1 MHVKLG
7 DKGGRPARVRVAL
20 RIHGLGEAKARA
32 LLESLRP
39 DDKTAPPWLEIVER
53 VENGDL
59 VIEVSAR
66 EARLRSLKNTVDEII
81 SFLYATLKTLE
92 EVAKPKRTSL

>member
-1 MHVKLG
+1 MHVELG
-7 DKGGRPARVRVAL
+7 SEDERQVKVRVTL

-53 VENGDL
+53 IENGDL
-59 VIEVSAR
+59 VVEVFAR